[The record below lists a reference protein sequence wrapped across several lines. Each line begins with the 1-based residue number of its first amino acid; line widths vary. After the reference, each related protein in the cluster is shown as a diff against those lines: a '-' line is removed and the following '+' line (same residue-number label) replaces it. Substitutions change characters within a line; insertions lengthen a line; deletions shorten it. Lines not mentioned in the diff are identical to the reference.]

1 MRFGLAE
8 RKRGIRGGKVP
19 ANALSEST
27 MACYPPDTS
36 RKEKTGIEGDP
47 MPGDEK
53 NPQYEAAPADAAAL
67 DVPAGLYERAR
78 QHLLEN
84 EPLRARSSEG
94 TSIPHA
100 LSATELDALRSVG
113 LSTERWREAGRTDPL
128 AQSIADYMALLDTSL
143 TTGQA
148 AKYLKVDAS
157 RIRQRLRERSLY
169 GVEYDGEKRLP
180 RFQFERRK
188 VVPGLA
194 DILVELPARLGPLD
208 VAEWFLSPNPDL
220 ELEDRSAPISPREW
234 LLSGKPVETVV
245 ALARGF
251 E

>member
-1 MRFGLAE
+1 MS
-8 RKRGIRGGKVP
+8 P
-19 ANALSEST
+19 APENDEA
-27 MACYPPDTS
+27 PP
-36 RKEKTGIEGDP
+36 
-47 MPGDEK
+47 
-53 NPQYEAAPADAAAL
+53 YEAASADATAL
-67 DVPAGLYERAR
+67 AVPAGLYERAR
-78 QHLLEN
+78 RHLLEN

-94 TSIPHA
+94 TSVSHA
-100 LSATELDALRSVG
+100 LSAAEIDALQSVG
-113 LSTERWREAGRTDPL
+113 LSIERWRRGTRTDPL

-148 AKYLKVDAS
+148 AKHLKVDPS

-169 GVEYDGEKRLP
+169 GIAYDGQKRLP

-188 VVPGLA
+188 VIPGLA
-194 DILVELPARLGPLD
+194 DVLAELPAQLSPLD

-234 LLSGKPVETVV
+234 LLSGRSVESVV
-245 ALARGF
+245 AIAHGF